1 VLREQ
6 EKGGN
11 NSCKGRRTEVR
22 VILID
27 NVKENYSCNIIGFS
41 PSHFSPFT

>member
-1 VLREQ
+1 MGIQVLSVEGAG
-6 EKGGN
+6 K
-11 NSCKGRRTEVR
+11 RRTEVR